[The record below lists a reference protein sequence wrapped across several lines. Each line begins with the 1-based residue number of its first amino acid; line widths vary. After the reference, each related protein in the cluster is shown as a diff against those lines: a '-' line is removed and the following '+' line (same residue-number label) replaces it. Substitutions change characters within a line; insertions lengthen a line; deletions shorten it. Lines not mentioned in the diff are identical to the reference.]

1 MPDLLVEKIF
11 WHYDTNG
18 KNSSVTSIEVTTND
32 LRMVCGVSFIYASGV
47 RSTLGYDDEGSKI
60 IMNLEP
66 SESLI
71 RVDLDNN
78 TYEGFQHIAVS

>member
-1 MPDLLVEKIF
+1 MPDLIVEKIF
-11 WHYDTNG
+11 WHYDANRKKSPVIT
-18 KNSSVTSIEVTTND
+18 IEVNTND
-32 LRMVCGVSFIYASGV
+32 KMVCGISFIYASGV
-47 RSTLGYDDEGSKI
+47 RSTLGYGDEGSKT

-66 SESLI
+66 AEKLI